1 MEEACSDSLLDQ
13 NTKKKKIYM
22 LHITDSSF
30 QEEGSI
36 WELLPN
42 STRVYIHLANTNVAL
57 LVIKIWNASERAAAL
72 SPWLPGHP
80 VHCPT
85 IFATSRK

>member
-1 MEEACSDSLLDQ
+1 
-13 NTKKKKIYM
+13 M

-57 LVIKIWNASERAAAL
+57 LVIKI
-72 SPWLPGHP
+72 
-80 VHCPT
+80 
-85 IFATSRK
+85 